1 MAQSNL
7 MEDSLSAVSDV
18 VVDTLEVLNVEP
30 VQNINYL
37 TINADQQGSMIYV
50 NDEFAGF
57 DTVTK
62 LLNVGETYSW
72 RVECDM
78 YHNESSD
85 VTIVSGDAVII
96 DVEMK
101 PAYGFLTVTSL
112 P

>member
-1 MAQSNL
+1 MKKLMLLMLVLFSLPSMAQSNL

-62 LLNVGETYSW
+62 LLNISAKRSIANRQ
-72 RVECDM
+72 RVLYNICKEICLQG
-78 YHNESSD
+78 
-85 VTIVSGDAVII
+85 I
-96 DVEMK
+96 
-101 PAYGFLTVTSL
+101 SL
-112 P
+112 FQEE